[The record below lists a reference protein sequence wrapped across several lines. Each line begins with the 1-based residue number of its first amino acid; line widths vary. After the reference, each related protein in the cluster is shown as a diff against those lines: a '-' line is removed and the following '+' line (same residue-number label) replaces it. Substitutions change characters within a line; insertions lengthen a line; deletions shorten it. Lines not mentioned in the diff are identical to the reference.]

1 MGKMYSIV
9 APHATMITAVN
20 VLQGIYPVAAP
31 NAAGSLIKIY
41 RVEIGQDEN
50 ATSAMI
56 RGALSWRTGGNL
68 TVATVTPSPL
78 CSGGPAATIAGVAG
92 TLAAGKCGITGSADA
107 TPTYVDFHEFAFNAL
122 NGYLWIPTPEERP
135 VVAGA
140 MAFVVRFLA
149 DPATLLGWTSTV
161 VFEEVC

>member
-1 MGKMYSIV
+1 MGRMYSIV
-9 APHATMITAVN
+9 SPHATLVTACN
-20 VLQGIYPVAAP
+20 GLIALYPVATP
-31 NAAGSLIKIY
+31 HAAGSIIRIH

-68 TVATVTPSPL
+68 TVATVTPTPML
-78 CSGGPAATIAGVAG
+78 AGGAASALAGIGG
-92 TLAAGKCGITGSADA
+92 TLAAGKCGITVSADA
-107 TPTYVDFHEFAFNAL
+107 TPTYLDFHEFAFNAL
-122 NGYLWIPTPEERP
+122 NGYLYIPTPEERP
-135 VVAGA
+135 QVAGA
-140 MAFVVRFLA
+140 IAFCVRFLA

>member
-1 MGKMYSIV
+1 MGRMYTIV

-20 VLQGIYPVAAP
+20 VLQAIYPVAAAH
-31 NAAGSLIKIY
+31 AAGSLIRIY

-68 TVATVTPSPL
+68 TVATVTPNPL
-78 CSGGPAATIAGVAG
+78 LSGGAASVIAGIGG

-107 TPTYVDFHEFAFNAL
+107 TPTYLDFHEFAFNAL

-149 DPATLLGWTSTV
+149 DPGTLLGWTSTV

>member
-1 MGKMYSIV
+1 MGRMYSIV

-20 VLQGIYPVAAP
+20 VLQGIYPVATP
-31 NAAGSLIKIY
+31 HAAGSLLKIY

-50 ATSAMI
+50 ATSAMV

-68 TVATVTPSPL
+68 TVATVTPNPL
-78 CSGGPAATIAGVAG
+78 LSGGAASTIAGVAG

-107 TPTYVDFHEFAFNAL
+107 TPTYLDFHNFAFNAL

-140 MAFVVRFLA
+140 IAFVVRFLT